1 MQTDL
6 VAIGKHGGGA
16 FEEKLLGS
24 VTQNVLYHAGCD
36 VLLSA

>member
-1 MQTDL
+1 MQADL

-16 FEEKLLGS
+16 LEEKLLGS